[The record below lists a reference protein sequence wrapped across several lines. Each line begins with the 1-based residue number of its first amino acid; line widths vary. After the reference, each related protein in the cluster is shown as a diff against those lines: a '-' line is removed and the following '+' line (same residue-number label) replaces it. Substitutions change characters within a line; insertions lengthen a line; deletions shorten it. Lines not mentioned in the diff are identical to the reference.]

1 MDNRLLVLVQVVEG
15 VGYIAKNQQLVG
27 ILEVTIF
34 IGSTEVHVEQLG
46 DDEWGCLVV
55 KHSSNES

>member
-1 MDNRLLVLVQVVEG
+1 MDNRLLVLMQVVEG
-15 VGYIAKNQQLVG
+15 VGYITKNQQLVG

-34 IGSTEVHVEQLG
+34 IGSMEVHVEQLG

>member
-15 VGYIAKNQQLVG
+15 VGYITKDQQFVG
-27 ILEVTIF
+27 TLEVAIF
-34 IGSTEVHVEQLG
+34 IGSTEIHVEQLS

-55 KHSSNES
+55 KHSSDES